1 MSVESA
7 APCLV
12 TYAEAMDALQ
22 DTYLTLLNILELRL
36 GPQPREQLELM
47 QDKLAIVAKRDD
59 GKR

>member
-1 MSVESA
+1 MK
-7 APCLV
+7 APRPV

-47 QDKLAIVAKRDD
+47 RDRLAIVAKRDD